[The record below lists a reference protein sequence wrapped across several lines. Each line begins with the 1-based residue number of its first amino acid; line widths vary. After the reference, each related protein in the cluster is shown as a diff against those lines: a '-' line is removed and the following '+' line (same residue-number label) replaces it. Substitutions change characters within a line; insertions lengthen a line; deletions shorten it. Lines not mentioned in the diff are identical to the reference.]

1 MKMNTPNKIS
11 IVRILLLPVFLFF
24 YLATFIPFGIGKIIA
39 FVVFLFAEFTDFLD
53 GYLARKNNQVTTLG
67 KFLDSIADKIL
78 CTTGVLVLV
87 VDQTITH
94 PYGII
99 FLFIMILRDFIVSAL
114 RQVAAAK
121 NIVIAADMA
130 GKVKA
135 NFTYV
140 SIILGFVINYINTIS
155 GDTVQTDHSLYI
167 TMQVLHII
175 FDILLIVTTILTIYS
190 GVRYIVRNKQALVED
205 DNKTVIEPQKDENIS
220 EQTTKQT
227 DNKSNT
233 EDNNKE
239 GE

>member
-130 GKVKA
+130 GKIKA

-140 SIILGFVINYINTIS
+140 SIILGFIINYIHTIS
-155 GDTVQTDHSLYI
+155 GDAIQTDHTLYV
-167 TMQVLHII
+167 TMEVLQII
-175 FDILLIVTTILTIYS
+175 FDTLLIITTILTIYS
-190 GVRYIVRNKQALVED
+190 GVRYIVRNKQALVEETPSENTNTVEQTNTD
-205 DNKTVIEPQKDENIS
+205 KLLKQADNKE
-220 EQTTKQT
+220 
-227 DNKSNT
+227 NT

-239 GE
+239 GK